1 MAKVLPLIFLL
12 VVAALGFGN
21 GNEVGVYELTRGDF
35 SIKLTNYGATI
46 LSVILPDKN
55 GKLDD
60 VVLSFPSID
69 DFRNDT
75 TYFGNIVGR
84 VANRIGGA
92 QFGINGVFYK
102 LTPNDGRNLLHGG
115 KKGFGDVIWK
125 VEAYVKDSHITFTY
139 DSFDGEQGFPG
150 DLPVSVTYMFI
161 ETNKL
166 GVKMEAKSLNKPTP
180 VNLAQHSYWNLDG
193 HSSGDILSHKIKL
206 FASSI
211 TPVNGE
217 LIPTGEIVPVAGTPF
232 DFSTPREIGSQIKS
246 VAGGY
251 DINYVVDDTGSEH
264 LKKVAE
270 VTGKTSRRKMEV
282 WSNQPGVQ
290 FYTANQLKN
299 VKGKDGFVYKEY
311 AGLCLETQGFP
322 DSVNHPNFPSQIVK
336 AGESYE
342 HVMVYRFTVH
352 HSD

>member
-1 MAKVLPLIFLL
+1 MAKLLPLILL
-12 VVAALGFGN
+12 SVFAAIGFVN
-21 GNEVGVYELTRGDF
+21 GNEVGIYELRRGDF

-60 VVLSFPSID
+60 VVLSFPSVD
-69 DFRNDT
+69 DFKSDR

-92 QFGINGVFYK
+92 QFGIDGVFYK
-102 LTPNDGRNLLHGG
+102 LIPNDGKNLLHGG
-115 KKGFGDVIWK
+115 EKGFGDVIWK
-125 VEAYVKDSHITFTY
+125 VESYENDSHITFTH

-150 DLPVSVTYMFI
+150 DLPVSVTYMLI
-161 ETNKL
+161 DTNKF
-166 GVKMEAKSLNKPTP
+166 GVKMEAKPSNKPTP
-180 VNLAQHSYWNLDG
+180 VNIAQHAYWNLDG

-206 FASSI
+206 FASKI
-211 TPVNGE
+211 TPVDGE

-232 DFSTPREIGSQIKS
+232 DFLTPREIGSQIKN
-246 VAGGY
+246 VPGGY

-264 LKKVAE
+264 FKKVAE
-270 VTGKTSRRKMEV
+270 VWGNVSGRKMEL

-290 FYTANQLKN
+290 FYTGNQLKE
-299 VKGKDGFVYKEY
+299 VKGKDGAVYKEY

-322 DSVNHPNFPSQIVK
+322 DSVNHPNFPSQIVTP
-336 AGESYE
+336 GQSYM
-342 HVMVYRFTVH
+342 HAMVYRFTT

>member
-12 VVAALGFGN
+12 VVAAIGFAN
-21 GNEVGVYELTRGDF
+21 GNEVGVYKLRRGDF
-35 SIKLTNYGATI
+35 SIKFTNYGATI

-55 GKLDD
+55 GKLGNI
-60 VVLSFPSID
+60 VLSFPSID

-84 VANRIGGA
+84 VANRIRGG
-92 QFGINGVFYK
+92 QFGIDGVFYK
-102 LTPNDGRNLLHGG
+102 LAPNDGRNLLHGG
-115 KKGFGDVIWK
+115 KKGFRDVIRN
-125 VEAYVKDSHITFTY
+125 VESYVKDNHITFIH

-150 DLPVSVTYMFI
+150 DLQVSVTYMFI

-166 GVKMEAKSLNKPTP
+166 EVKMEAKSINKPTP

-211 TPVNGE
+211 TLVDTE

-232 DFSTPREIGSQIKS
+232 NFSTPREIGSQIKS
-246 VAGGY
+246 VVGRY
-251 DINYVVDDTGSEH
+251 DINYVVDDTGSDH

-270 VTGKTSRRKMEV
+270 VTGRTSGRKMEL

-290 FYTANQLKN
+290 FYTVNQLKDMK
-299 VKGKDGFVYKEY
+299 VKEGVVYKEY

-336 AGESYE
+336 PRESYK

>member
-12 VVAALGFGN
+12 VVSVIGFSN
-21 GNEVGVYELTRGDF
+21 GNDVGIYELRRGNF

-46 LSVILPDKN
+46 LSLILPDKN
-55 GKLDD
+55 GKWDD
-60 VVLSFPSID
+60 VVLSFPSVD

-125 VEAYVKDSHITFTY
+125 VESYVKDSHITFTY

-166 GVKMEAKSLNKPTP
+166 GVKMQAKSLNKATP
-180 VNLAQHSYWNLDG
+180 VNIAQHSYWNLDG

-211 TPVNGE
+211 TPVDSE
-217 LIPTGEIVPVAGTPF
+217 LIPTGKIIPVAKTPF
-232 DFSTPREIGSQIKS
+232 DFTTPREIGSQIKS
-246 VAGGY
+246 AGGY

-270 VTGKTSRRKMEV
+270 VTGKKSGRKMEL

-290 FYTANQLKN
+290 FYTGNQLKE
-299 VKGKDGFVYKEY
+299 VKGKDGAVYKQY

-322 DSVNHPNFPSQIVK
+322 DSVNHPNFPSQIVNP
-336 AGESYE
+336 GESYE
-342 HVMVYRFTVH
+342 HVMVYRFTVD